1 MGTGIERDS
10 RLDRAEVLRR
20 TMEKRDWQAK
30 ARSGAAEVPRKR
42 HRHDER
48 AAHFR
53 LRSARKS

>member
-1 MGTGIERDS
+1 M
-10 RLDRAEVLRR
+10 AKKNQQARR
-20 TMEKRDWQAK
+20 
-30 ARSGAAEVPRKR
+30 RSGEIEPPGKR

>member
-1 MGTGIERDS
+1 MSTGAERDS
-10 RLDRAEVLRR
+10 KLDRAEILRR
-20 TMEKRDWQAK
+20 TMEKKDWQAK
-30 ARSGAAEVPRKR
+30 VRSGSAEVPRKR

>member
-1 MGTGIERDS
+1 MPDDS
-10 RLDRAEVLRR
+10 KGPKRLTREEILRR
-20 TMEKRDWQAK
+20 YQAK
-30 ARSGAAEVPRKR
+30 MTGRVSDRSAAINPGKR

>member
-1 MGTGIERDS
+1 MSADAERPEP
-10 RLDRAEVLRR
+10 LDRAEILRR
-20 TMEKRDWQAK
+20 SMAKKDRQAK
-30 ARSGAAEVPRKR
+30 RRSGEIESPGKR